1 MTHQGLIAKF
11 LRFAAVG
18 GVGFLVDAG
27 TLLLLISAG
36 TGPFVARI
44 VSIALAMLVTWR
56 LNRAFTFG
64 ASTGSQT
71 SEGARYVLVALGVA
85 GLNYLIYAAI
95 LLLVPA
101 CPPVLATGIA
111 SVLSMLVSYAGY
123 GRFAFRRA

>member
-1 MTHQGLIAKF
+1 MVAEATSVALIC
-11 LRFAAVG
+11 
-18 GVGFLVDAG
+18 
-27 TLLLLISAG
+27 T
-36 TGPFVARI
+36 T
-44 VSIALAMLVTWR
+44 
-56 LNRAFTFG
+56 
-64 ASTGSQT
+64 
-71 SEGARYVLVALGVA
+71 VLVALGVA